1 MFVFSWLILNIF
13 RTLDFRNGGFG
24 RELEFYK
31 VCCPIK
37 STMHVK
43 SRQEV
48 YNVDETLTQ
57 ILRTNTKMDGMIN
70 RLKDVED
77 PSGKLKLFLI

>member
-1 MFVFSWLILNIF
+1 MFVFSWLIWTYFGPWILE
-13 RTLDFRNGGFG
+13 TEALGGNLSFT
-24 RELEFYK
+24 K
-31 VCCPIK
+31 CCPIK